1 MWVNYPMG
9 HEGFQRRS
17 ENVPVWRS
25 ESGFPETC
33 PAGETMVSNSVQV
46 AVLIHN

>member
-17 ENVPVWRS
+17 ENEAVS
-25 ESGFPETC
+25 EVGSF
-33 PAGETMVSNSVQV
+33 ASV
-46 AVLIHN
+46 